1 MKSAKR
7 RIAVFAS
14 GNGSNAENIIRYF
27 QRPDSGAEVTLVV
40 CNRVGAPVID
50 KARRLGV
57 HVEVLTREQI
67 NDESHMMP
75 LLLDHRVDVIVLAGF
90 LLMLPT
96 FIIRSFPDAVV
107 NIHPSLLPKFG
118 GRGMYGRHVHEAVV
132 KARET
137 ETGITIHLVS
147 EVCDG
152 GEVIFQAS
160 VPVDVSD
167 TPDDVEAKVHELE
180 SRHFA
185 EVIDDYFFRNK

>member
-1 MKSAKR
+1 M
-7 RIAVFAS
+7 FAS

-27 QRPDSGAEVTLVV
+27 QKTGSGAEVALVV

-57 HVEVLTREQI
+57 HAEVLTREQI
-67 NDESHMMP
+67 NAESHMMP

-96 FIIRSFPDAVV
+96 FIIRSFPGAVV

-118 GRGMYGRHVHEAVV
+118 GKGMYGRHVHEAVV
-132 KARET
+132 KACET

-152 GEVIFQAS
+152 GEVIFQTS
-160 VPVDVSD
+160 IPVDASD

-180 SRHFA
+180 SRHFP
-185 EVIDDYFFRNK
+185 EVIDDYFFRNKGDVVEFGL